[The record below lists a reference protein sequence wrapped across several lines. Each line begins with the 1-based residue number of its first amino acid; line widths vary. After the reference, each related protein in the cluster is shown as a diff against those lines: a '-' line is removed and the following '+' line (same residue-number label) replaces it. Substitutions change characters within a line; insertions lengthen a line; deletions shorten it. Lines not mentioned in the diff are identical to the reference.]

1 MKITIAKD
9 AGYCFGVRD
18 AVNLAYETAKE
29 HGEVYMLGDI
39 VHNEN
44 VINDLDKAGAKVV
57 NNINEVPEDKP
68 ILLRAHGTKKD
79 IWNEANNRKMNV
91 VDATCPLVHEI
102 HNEVKKLAE
111 DGRQIFVIGDHGHD
125 EVIAIADQVPE
136 TIVIASKREAE
147 KLKKYK
153 KAGVVSQSTQT
164 IENVQEIINIL
175 MQKVFDLHFVNT
187 ICYPTKR
194 NREQI
199 KKLAVE
205 SDVMLIIGSFTSANS
220 KRLTL
225 LSKLINKNTYQVTSV
240 KDIKEKWFEDCNSV
254 GISAG
259 ASTPDYLIEEVENKL
274 SYL

>member
-57 NNINEVPEDKP
+57 NNINEVPKDKP

-125 EVIAIADQVPE
+125 EVIAIADQVSD

-164 IENVQEIINIL
+164 IENVQEIINVL

-194 NREQI
+194 NQEQI

-240 KDIKEKWFEDCNSV
+240 KDIKEKWFEGCNSV

>member
-57 NNINEVPEDKP
+57 NNINEVPKDKP

-111 DGRQIFVIGDHGHD
+111 DGRQILVIGDHGHD
-125 EVIAIADQVPE
+125 EVIAITDQVSD

-194 NREQI
+194 NQEQI

>member
-57 NNINEVPEDKP
+57 NNINEVPKDKP

-194 NREQI
+194 NQEQI

-240 KDIKEKWFEDCNSV
+240 KDIKEKWFEGCNSV